1 MSEESLDKANRL
13 ASIVQPGGELAGGE
27 IHSGFAIGPELGAKV
42 GKPLTPPA
50 SLFNRITSA
59 PMRAVEKVGK
69 VAAPYL
75 SATGKVLNPALRKS
89 RK

>member
-42 GKPLTPPA
+42 G
-50 SLFNRITSA
+50 NH
-59 PMRAVEKVGK
+59 
-69 VAAPYL
+69 
-75 SATGKVLNPALRKS
+75 
-89 RK
+89 